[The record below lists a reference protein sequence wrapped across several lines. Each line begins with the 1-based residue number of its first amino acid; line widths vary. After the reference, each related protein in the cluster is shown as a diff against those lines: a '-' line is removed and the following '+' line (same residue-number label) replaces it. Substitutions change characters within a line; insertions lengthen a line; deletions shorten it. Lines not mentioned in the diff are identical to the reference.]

1 MIQLMN
7 SNTTEKHLLM
17 PNTWLSPAKINLF
30 LHINSKRE
38 NGYHNLQTIFQLLDY
53 CDELTFSPTEDGV
66 IQRMSGNDDIP
77 EVQDLIIRAAIALQQ
92 ATGTRLGVD
101 ISVIKN
107 IPAGGGLGGGS
118 SNAATTLVALNQLWD
133 TQYSEQQLAKIGLSL
148 GADVPIFIA
157 GRSAWAQGVGE
168 ILTPI
173 KLPKHY
179 FLVVSI
185 NKQISTRQIFSHKAL
200 TMTSQIGKI
209 SDFSELIN
217 PHNDCLEAAI
227 ELEAEILDVLNHLAS
242 SKNYLYQPRM
252 TGTGS
257 CVFVEFEHEKDA
269 LVALNNLPKKWSGF
283 KAQGLNTSPAYN
295 WAVAKR

>member
-1 MIQLMN
+1 MF
-7 SNTTEKHLLM
+7 K
-17 PNTWLSPAKINLF
+17 TWLAPAKINLF

-38 NGYHNLQTIFQLLDY
+38 DGYHNLQTIFQLLDY
-53 CDELTFSPTEDGV
+53 YDELSFSPREDGI
-66 IQRMSGNDDIP
+66 IQRVSGNDGVP
-77 EVQDLIIRAAIALQQ
+77 ESQDLIIRAAKALQQ
-92 ATGTRLGVD
+92 ETGTDLGVD
-101 ISVIKN
+101 ISVVKN

-118 SNAATTLVALNQLWD
+118 SNAATTLIALNELWD
-133 TQYSEQQLAKIGLSL
+133 TQYSEKQLTKIGLAL
-148 GADVPIFIA
+148 GADMPIFIA

-168 ILTPI
+168 VLTPMT
-173 KLPKHY
+173 LPKHY

-185 NKQISTRQIFSHKAL
+185 NKHISTGQIFSHKAL
-200 TMTSQIGKI
+200 TMTPQIGKM

-227 ELEAEILDVLNHLAS
+227 ESEGEILDVLNHLS
-242 SKNYLYQPRM
+242 SSENHLYQPRM

-283 KAQGLNTSPAYN
+283 KAQALNTSPVHN

>member
-1 MIQLMN
+1 MF
-7 SNTTEKHLLM
+7 K
-17 PNTWLSPAKINLF
+17 TWLAPAKINLF

-38 NGYHNLQTIFQLLDY
+38 DGYHNLQTIFQLLDY
-53 CDELTFSPTEDGV
+53 YDELSFSPREDGI
-66 IQRMSGNDDIP
+66 IQRVSGNDVVP
-77 EVQDLIIRAAIALQQ
+77 ESQDLIIRAAKALQQ
-92 ATGTRLGVD
+92 ETGTDLGVD
-101 ISVIKN
+101 ISVVKN

-118 SNAATTLVALNQLWD
+118 SNAATTLIALNELWD
-133 TQYSEQQLAKIGLSL
+133 TQYSEKQLIKIGLVL

-168 ILTPI
+168 VLTPMT
-173 KLPKHY
+173 LPKHY

-185 NKQISTRQIFSHKAL
+185 NKHISTGQIFSHKAL
-200 TMTSQIGKI
+200 TMTPQIGKM

-227 ELEAEILDVLNHLAS
+227 ELEGEILDVLNHLS
-242 SKNYLYQPRM
+242 SSENHLYQPRM

-283 KAQGLNTSPAYN
+283 KAQALNTSPVHN